1 MMSRTAGSWSRS
13 PRWRWRPASA
23 PSSIAHRLRPTR
35 FWFGEEQGRYVVTV
49 DADVAEK
56 VMARASAAGI
66 PARQLGLTGGD
77 ALTLQ
82 DERPILVAK
91 LRERFEGWLPA
102 YMAGGPA

>member
-1 MMSRTAGSWSRS
+1 
-13 PRWRWRPASA
+13 
-23 PSSIAHRLRPTR
+23 
-35 FWFGEEQGRYVVTV
+35 
-49 DADVAEK
+49 
-56 VMARASAAGI
+56 VMARARTAGI

>member
-1 MMSRTAGSWSRS
+1 MEEVHAVMRDCFRVRNILVTRCPNRDTVACRRAGT
-13 PRWRWRPASA
+13 PDK
-23 PSSIAHRLRPTR
+23 T
-35 FWFGEEQGRYVVTV
+35 
-49 DADVAEK
+49 
-56 VMARASAAGI
+56 AAGI
-66 PARQLGLTGGD
+66 SARQIGLTGGD